1 MRLISLKLSSTA
13 SLAFCTFFSGGQKR
27 LYVLSMSRVK
37 AGEARLKNRR
47 KLKSEMHLL
56 DILSN
61 VVGVFE
67 C

>member
-13 SLAFCTFFSGGQKR
+13 SLAFYTFFSGGQKR
-27 LYVLSMSRVK
+27 LNVLSMSRVK
-37 AGEARLKNRR
+37 AGEARLKNKR
-47 KLKSEMHLL
+47 KFISKLHLL

>member
-13 SLAFCTFFSGGQKR
+13 SLAFYTFFSGGQKR

>member
-13 SLAFCTFFSGGQKR
+13 SLAFYTFFSGGQKR
-27 LYVLSMSRVK
+27 LNVLSMSRVK
-37 AGEARLKNRR
+37 AGEARLKNKR
-47 KLKSEMHLL
+47 KLKSKSNLL
-56 DILSN
+56 DILSD

>member
-13 SLAFCTFFSGGQKR
+13 SLAFYTFFSGGQKR

-37 AGEARLKNRR
+37 AGEARLKNKR
-47 KLKSEMHLL
+47 KLKSGLHLL

>member
-13 SLAFCTFFSGGQKR
+13 SLAFYTFFSGGQKR

-37 AGEARLKNRR
+37 AGEARLKNKR
-47 KLKSEMHLL
+47 KLKSKSHLL

>member
-13 SLAFCTFFSGGQKR
+13 SLAFYTFFSGGQKR

-37 AGEARLKNRR
+37 AGEARLKNER
-47 KLKSEMHLL
+47 KLKSKLHLL